1 MALGI
6 SIYPHSIIKIKVKM
20 IDNKYET
27 CYVYFTYNNKDKFVL
42 ALTTNTLCF
51 IYTRDSNIIESQ
63 SCQLAITNSSRPLL
77 DLKLSTRFS

>member
-1 MALGI
+1 
-6 SIYPHSIIKIKVKM
+6 M

-42 ALTTNTLCF
+42 ALTLYPLCF
-51 IYTRDSNIIESQ
+51 IYTLESYIIESL